1 MTNWLDKVLSK
12 AKEAKV
18 KLSNA
23 FQKRSIENAELWS
36 SCPECKKMFLG
47 KQLKENQYV
56 CTQCDYHF
64 RIGANDRFNILFDNS
79 EWNLIETKK
88 LADDPNKFK
97 TELKVYKDQLK
108 SAKRKTGQI
117 ASLVSA
123 HGKMNGLDI
132 VCSSFDFNF
141 NGGTLSMQSG
151 QNFYQACEFAVQ
163 NKVSALAVFITTGGA
178 ALQENLF
185 ALYQMPKTV
194 LGVRMLKE
202 NKIPYFV
209 IANVN
214 IGGVSASFGSL
225 GDFHIMEPGKKT
237 IWGFAGK
244 RVVQGTISEPL
255 PDDFQSASHVIT
267 TGAIDMIAH
276 RRDQKNIISNLATIL
291 LKKDVVKSTSSE
303 TSIYTQDQAVNQ

>member
-1 MTNWLDKVLSK
+1 MTNWLDKILSK
-12 AKEAKV
+12 AKEAKA
-18 KLSNA
+18 KLENA
-23 FQKRSIENAELWS
+23 FKKSELHNADLWS

-47 KQLKENQYV
+47 KQLKQNLYI

-64 RIGANDRFNILFDNS
+64 RIGAEQRFKIFFDNS
-79 EWNLIETKK
+79 QYEIIPTKK
-88 LADDPNKFK
+88 LGEDPNKFK
-97 TELKVYKDQLK
+97 TELKAYKDQLK
-108 SAKRKTGQI
+108 SAKKKTGQN

-123 HGKMNGLDI
+123 HGKMNGLDV
-132 VCSSFDFNF
+132 VCSSFDFKF

-151 QNFYQACEFAVQ
+151 QNFYEACEFAIK
-163 NKVSALAVFITTGGA
+163 NKVSALTVFITTGGA

-185 ALYQMPKTV
+185 ALYQMPKTI
-194 LGVRMLKE
+194 LGVQMLKE

-237 IWGFAGK
+237 IWGFAGR

-255 PDDFQSASHVIT
+255 PDDFQSSSHVIT
-267 TGAIDMIAH
+267 TGAIDMIVH
-276 RRDQKNIISNLATIL
+276 RKDQKNIISNLVTIL
-291 LKKDVVKSTSSE
+291 LKKENIQHSTVQTTFE
-303 TSIYTQDQAVNQ
+303 EAKVVNQ

>member
-1 MTNWLDKVLSK
+1 MTNWLDKILSK
-12 AKEAKV
+12 AKEAKA
-18 KLSNA
+18 KLENA
-23 FQKRSIENAELWS
+23 FKKSELHNADLWS

-47 KQLKENQYV
+47 KQLKQNLFI

-64 RIGANDRFNILFDNS
+64 RIGAEQRFKIFFDNS
-79 EWNLIETKK
+79 QYEIIPTKK
-88 LADDPNKFK
+88 LGEDPNKFK
-97 TELKVYKDQLK
+97 TELKAYKDQLK
-108 SAKRKTGQI
+108 SAKKKTGQN

-123 HGKMNGLDI
+123 HGKMNGLDV
-132 VCSSFDFNF
+132 VCSSFDFKF

-151 QNFYQACEFAVQ
+151 QNFYEACEFAIK
-163 NKVSALAVFITTGGA
+163 NKVSALTVFITTGGA

-185 ALYQMPKTV
+185 ALYQMPKTI
-194 LGVRMLKE
+194 LGVQMLKE

-237 IWGFAGK
+237 IWGFAGR

-255 PDDFQSASHVIT
+255 PDDFQSSSHVIT

-276 RRDQKNIISNLATIL
+276 RKDQKNIISNLVTIL
-291 LKKDVVKSTSSE
+291 LKKENIQHSTVQTTFEEVKV
-303 TSIYTQDQAVNQ
+303 VNQ

>member
-1 MTNWLDKVLSK
+1 MTNWLDNILSK
-12 AKEAKV
+12 AKEAKA
-18 KLSNA
+18 KLENA
-23 FQKRSIENAELWS
+23 FKKSELHNADLWS

-47 KQLKENQYV
+47 KQLKQSLFI

-64 RIGANDRFNILFDNS
+64 RIGAEQRFKIFFDNS
-79 EWNLIETKK
+79 QYEIIPTKK
-88 LADDPNKFK
+88 LGEDPNKFK
-97 TELKVYKDQLK
+97 TELKAYKDQLK
-108 SAKRKTGQI
+108 SAKKKTGQN

-123 HGKMNGLDI
+123 HGKMNGLDV
-132 VCSSFDFNF
+132 VCSSFDFKF

-151 QNFYQACEFAVQ
+151 QNFYEACEFAIK
-163 NKVSALAVFITTGGA
+163 NKVSALTVFITTGGA

-185 ALYQMPKTV
+185 ALYQMPKTI
-194 LGVRMLKE
+194 LGVQMLKE

-237 IWGFAGK
+237 IWGFAGR

-255 PDDFQSASHVIT
+255 PDDFQSSSHVIT

-276 RRDQKNIISNLATIL
+276 RKDQKNIISNLVTIL
-291 LKKDVVKSTSSE
+291 LKKENIQHSTVQTTFEEVKV
-303 TSIYTQDQAVNQ
+303 VNQ

>member
-1 MTNWLDKVLSK
+1 MTNWLDKILSK
-12 AKEAKV
+12 AKEAKA
-18 KLSNA
+18 KLENA
-23 FQKRSIENAELWS
+23 FKKSELHNADLWS

-47 KQLKENQYV
+47 KQLKQNLYI

-64 RIGANDRFNILFDNS
+64 RIGAEQRFKIFFDNS
-79 EWNLIETKK
+79 EYEIIPTKK
-88 LADDPNKFK
+88 LGEDPNKFK
-97 TELKVYKDQLK
+97 TELKAYKDQLK
-108 SAKRKTGQI
+108 SAKKKTGQH

-123 HGKMNGLDI
+123 HGKMNGLDV
-132 VCSSFDFNF
+132 VCSSFDFKF

-151 QNFYQACEFAVQ
+151 QNFYEACEFAIK
-163 NKVSALAVFITTGGA
+163 NKVSALTVFITTGGA

-185 ALYQMPKTV
+185 ALYQMPKTI
-194 LGVRMLKE
+194 LGVQMLKE

-237 IWGFAGK
+237 IWGFAGR

-255 PDDFQSASHVIT
+255 PDDFQSSRHVIT

-276 RRDQKNIISNLATIL
+276 RKDQKNIISNLVTIL
-291 LKKDVVKSTSSE
+291 LKKENIQHSTVQTTFEEVKV
-303 TSIYTQDQAVNQ
+303 VNQ

>member
-12 AKEAKV
+12 AKEAKA

-64 RIGANDRFNILFDNS
+64 RISANDRFNIFFDNS

-291 LKKDVVKSTSSE
+291 LKKDVVKSASSE

>member
-1 MTNWLDKVLSK
+1 MTNWLEKILSK
-12 AKEAKV
+12 AKKAKA
-18 KLSNA
+18 KISDA
-23 FQKRSIENAELWS
+23 FKKIPLQNAELWK

-47 KQLKENQYV
+47 ETLKKNLYV

-64 RIGANDRFNILFDNS
+64 RIGADERFKIFFDNK
-79 EWNLIETKK
+79 EFEIIQTKR
-88 LADDPNKFK
+88 LVEDPNRFE
-97 TELKVYKDQLK
+97 TELKKYKDQLR
-108 SAKRKTGQI
+108 SAKRKTGQL

-123 HGKMNGLDI
+123 YGKVNNLDI

-141 NGGTLSMQSG
+141 NGGTLSLQSG
-151 QNFYQACEFAVQ
+151 QNFYEACEFAVK
-163 NKVSALAVFITTGGA
+163 NNASALTVFITTGGA

-194 LGVRMLKE
+194 LGVQMLKE

-225 GDFHIMEPGKKT
+225 GDFHLMEPGKKT

-255 PDDFQSASHVIT
+255 PEDFQSASHVIT
-267 TGAIDMIAH
+267 TGAIDMISH
-276 RRDQKNIISNLATIL
+276 RRDQRNVITNLVSIL
-291 LKKDVVKSTSSE
+291 LKKRQSQEYNNENSTE
-303 TSIYTQDQAVNQ
+303 KVQAVNQ

>member
-1 MTNWLDKVLSK
+1 MPNWLEKILSK
-12 AKEAKV
+12 AKQAKA
-18 KLSNA
+18 KISDA
-23 FQKRSIENAELWS
+23 FKKIPLQNAELWK

-47 KQLKENQYV
+47 KQLKENLYV

-64 RIGANDRFNILFDNS
+64 RIGADERFNIFFDNDQF
-79 EWNLIETKK
+79 EIIQTKK
-88 LADDPNKFK
+88 LAEDPNRFE
-97 TELKVYKDQLK
+97 TELKKYKDQLK
-108 SAKRKTGQI
+108 SAKKKTGQT

-123 HGKMNGLDI
+123 YGKVNNLDI

-141 NGGTLSMQSG
+141 NGGTLSLQSG
-151 QNFYQACEFAVQ
+151 QNFYEACEFAVKNQ
-163 NKVSALAVFITTGGA
+163 VSALAVFITTGGA

-185 ALYQMPKTV
+185 ALYQMPKTI
-194 LGVRMLKE
+194 LGVQMLKE
-202 NKIPYFV
+202 KKIPYFV

-255 PDDFQSASHVIT
+255 PEDFQSASHVIK
-267 TGAIDMIAH
+267 TGTIDMISH
-276 RRDQKNIISNLATIL
+276 RKDQRNVITNLVSIL
-291 LKKDVVKSTSSE
+291 LKKRKSQEYNIEKTE
-303 TSIYTQDQAVNQ
+303 EKVQAVNQ

>member
-12 AKEAKV
+12 AKEAKA

-23 FQKRSIENAELWS
+23 FQKKSIENAELWS

-64 RIGANDRFNILFDNS
+64 RISANDRFNIFFDNS

-108 SAKRKTGQI
+108 SAKRKTGQV

-209 IANVN
+209 VGNVN

-276 RRDQKNIISNLATIL
+276 RRDQKNIISNLASIL

>member
-1 MTNWLDKVLSK
+1 MTNWLDKILSK
-12 AKEAKV
+12 AKEAKA
-18 KLSNA
+18 KLENA
-23 FQKRSIENAELWS
+23 FKKSELHNADLWS

-47 KQLKENQYV
+47 KQLKQNLYI

-64 RIGANDRFNILFDNS
+64 RIGAEQRFKIFFDNS
-79 EWNLIETKK
+79 QYEIIPTKK
-88 LADDPNKFK
+88 LGEDPNKFK
-97 TELKVYKDQLK
+97 TELKAYKDQLK
-108 SAKRKTGQI
+108 SAKKKTGQN

-123 HGKMNGLDI
+123 HGKMNGLDV
-132 VCSSFDFNF
+132 VCSSFDFKF

-151 QNFYQACEFAVQ
+151 QNFYEACEFAIK
-163 NKVSALAVFITTGGA
+163 NKVSALTVFITTGGA

-185 ALYQMPKTV
+185 ALYQMPKTI
-194 LGVRMLKE
+194 LGVQMLKE

-237 IWGFAGK
+237 IWGFAGR

-255 PDDFQSASHVIT
+255 PDDFQSSSHVIT

-276 RRDQKNIISNLATIL
+276 RKDQKNIISNLVTIL
-291 LKKDVVKSTSSE
+291 LKKENIQNSTVQTTFE
-303 TSIYTQDQAVNQ
+303 EAKVVNQ

>member
-1 MTNWLDKVLSK
+1 MPNWLEKILSK
-12 AKEAKV
+12 AKQAKA
-18 KLSNA
+18 KISDA
-23 FQKRSIENAELWS
+23 FKKIPLQNAELWK

-47 KQLKENQYV
+47 KQLKENLYV

-64 RIGANDRFNILFDNS
+64 RIGANERFNIFFDNDQF
-79 EWNLIETKK
+79 EIIQTKR
-88 LADDPNKFK
+88 LAEDPNRFE
-97 TELKVYKDQLK
+97 TELKKYKDQLK
-108 SAKRKTGQI
+108 SAKRKTGQT

-123 HGKMNGLDI
+123 YGKVNNLDI

-141 NGGTLSMQSG
+141 NGGTLSLQSG
-151 QNFYQACEFAVQ
+151 QNFYEACEFAIKNQ
-163 NKVSALAVFITTGGA
+163 ASALAVFITTGGA

-194 LGVRMLKE
+194 LGVQMLKE
-202 NKIPYFV
+202 KKIPYFV

-225 GDFHIMEPGKKT
+225 GDFHLMEPGKKT

-255 PDDFQSASHVIT
+255 PEDFQSASHVIK
-267 TGAIDMIAH
+267 TGTIDMISH
-276 RRDQKNIISNLATIL
+276 RKDQKNVITNLVSIL
-291 LKKDVVKSTSSE
+291 LKKRQSQEHNIENSE
-303 TSIYTQDQAVNQ
+303 EKVQAVNQ

>member
-1 MTNWLDKVLSK
+1 MTNWLDKILSK
-12 AKEAKV
+12 AKEAKA
-18 KLSNA
+18 KLENA
-23 FQKRSIENAELWS
+23 FKKSELHNADLWS

-47 KQLKENQYV
+47 KQLKQNLYI

-64 RIGANDRFNILFDNS
+64 RIGAEQRFKIFFDNS
-79 EWNLIETKK
+79 QYEIIPTKK
-88 LADDPNKFK
+88 LGEDPNKFK
-97 TELKVYKDQLK
+97 TELKAYKDQLK
-108 SAKRKTGQI
+108 SAKKKTGQN

-123 HGKMNGLDI
+123 HGKMNGLDV
-132 VCSSFDFNF
+132 VCSSFDFKF

-151 QNFYQACEFAVQ
+151 QNFYEACEFAIK
-163 NKVSALAVFITTGGA
+163 NKVSALTVFITTGGA

-185 ALYQMPKTV
+185 ALYQMPKTI
-194 LGVRMLKE
+194 LGVQMLKE

-237 IWGFAGK
+237 IWGFAGR

-255 PDDFQSASHVIT
+255 PDDFQSSSHVIT

-276 RRDQKNIISNLATIL
+276 RKDQKNIISNLVTIL
-291 LKKDVVKSTSSE
+291 LKKENIQHSTVQTTFE
-303 TSIYTQDQAVNQ
+303 EAKVVNQ

>member
-1 MTNWLDKVLSK
+1 MPNWLEKILSK
-12 AKEAKV
+12 AKQAKA
-18 KLSNA
+18 KISDA
-23 FQKRSIENAELWS
+23 FKKIPLQNAELWK

-47 KQLKENQYV
+47 KQLKENLYV

-64 RIGANDRFNILFDNS
+64 RIGANERFNIFFDNDQF
-79 EWNLIETKK
+79 EIIQTKR
-88 LADDPNKFK
+88 LAEDPNRFE
-97 TELKVYKDQLK
+97 TELKKYKDQLK
-108 SAKRKTGQI
+108 SAKRKTGQT

-123 HGKMNGLDI
+123 YGKVNNLDI

-141 NGGTLSMQSG
+141 NGGTLSLQSG
-151 QNFYQACEFAVQ
+151 QNFYEACEFAIKNQ
-163 NKVSALAVFITTGGA
+163 ASALAVFITTGGA

-194 LGVRMLKE
+194 LGVQMLKE
-202 NKIPYFV
+202 KKIPYFV

-225 GDFHIMEPGKKT
+225 GDFHLMEPGKKT

-255 PDDFQSASHVIT
+255 PEDFQSASHVIK
-267 TGAIDMIAH
+267 TGTIDMISH
-276 RRDQKNIISNLATIL
+276 RKDQRNVITNLVSIL
-291 LKKDVVKSTSSE
+291 LKKRQSQEHNIENSE
-303 TSIYTQDQAVNQ
+303 EKVQAVNQ

>member
-12 AKEAKV
+12 AKEAKA

-64 RIGANDRFNILFDNS
+64 RISANDRFNIFFDNS
-79 EWNLIETKK
+79 EWSLIETKK

-303 TSIYTQDQAVNQ
+303 TSIYTEDQAVNQ

>member
-12 AKEAKV
+12 AKEAKA

-64 RIGANDRFNILFDNS
+64 RISANDRFNIFFDNS

-108 SAKRKTGQI
+108 SAKRKTGQV

>member
-1 MTNWLDKVLSK
+1 MTNWLDKILSK
-12 AKEAKV
+12 AKEAGA
-18 KLSNA
+18 KLTDSFKKKTIKNA
-23 FQKRSIENAELWS
+23 DLWS

-47 KQLKENQYV
+47 KQLKENMHV

-64 RIGANDRFNILFDNS
+64 RISANERFKIFFDNAQF
-79 EWNLIETKK
+79 EMIQTKR
-88 LADDPNKFK
+88 LAEDPNKFK
-97 TELKVYKDQLK
+97 TELKAYKDQLK
-108 SAKRKTGQI
+108 SAKRKTNQI

-123 HGKMNGLDI
+123 HGKVNSLAM

-141 NGGTLSMQSG
+141 NGGALSMQSG
-151 QNFYQACEFAVQ
+151 QNFYEACEYAVK

-185 ALYQMPKTV
+185 ALYQMPKTI
-194 LGVRMLKE
+194 LGVQKLKE

-209 IANVN
+209 VANVN

-267 TGAIDMIAH
+267 TGAIDMVTH
-276 RRDQKNIISNLATIL
+276 RKDQKNVISNLVSIL
-291 LKKDVVKSTSSE
+291 LKKQNVQQ
-303 TSIYTQDQAVNQ
+303 SIVEEKFEEAKAVNQ

>member
-1 MTNWLDKVLSK
+1 MTNWLDKILSK
-12 AKEAKV
+12 AKEAKA
-18 KLSNA
+18 KLENA
-23 FQKRSIENAELWS
+23 FKKSELHNADLWS

-47 KQLKENQYV
+47 KQLKQNLYI

-64 RIGANDRFNILFDNS
+64 RIGAEQRFKIFFDNS
-79 EWNLIETKK
+79 QYEIIPTKK
-88 LADDPNKFK
+88 LGEDPNKFK
-97 TELKVYKDQLK
+97 TELKAYKDQLK
-108 SAKRKTGQI
+108 SAKKKTGQN
-117 ASLVSA
+117 ASLISA
-123 HGKMNGLDI
+123 HGKMNGLDV
-132 VCSSFDFNF
+132 VCSSFDFKF

-151 QNFYQACEFAVQ
+151 QNFYEACEFAIK
-163 NKVSALAVFITTGGA
+163 NKVSALTVFITTGGA

-185 ALYQMPKTV
+185 ALYQMPKTI
-194 LGVRMLKE
+194 LGVQMLKE

-237 IWGFAGK
+237 IWGFAGR

-255 PDDFQSASHVIT
+255 PDDFQSSSHVIT

-276 RRDQKNIISNLATIL
+276 RKDQKNIISNLVTIL
-291 LKKDVVKSTSSE
+291 LKKENIQHSTVQTTFE
-303 TSIYTQDQAVNQ
+303 EAKVVNQ

>member
-1 MTNWLDKVLSK
+1 MTNWLDKILSK
-12 AKEAKV
+12 AKEAKA
-18 KLSNA
+18 KLENA
-23 FQKRSIENAELWS
+23 FKKSELHNADLWS

-47 KQLKENQYV
+47 KQLKQNLYI

-64 RIGANDRFNILFDNS
+64 RIGAEQRFKIFFDNS
-79 EWNLIETKK
+79 QYEIIPTKK
-88 LADDPNKFK
+88 LGEDPNKFK
-97 TELKVYKDQLK
+97 TELKAYKDQLK
-108 SAKRKTGQI
+108 SAKKKTGQN

-123 HGKMNGLDI
+123 HGKMNGLDV
-132 VCSSFDFNF
+132 VCASFDFKF

-151 QNFYQACEFAVQ
+151 QNFYEACEFAIK
-163 NKVSALAVFITTGGA
+163 NKVSALTVFITTGGA

-185 ALYQMPKTV
+185 ALYQMPKTI
-194 LGVRMLKE
+194 LGVQMLKE

-237 IWGFAGK
+237 IWGFAGR

-255 PDDFQSASHVIT
+255 PDDFQSSSHVIT

-276 RRDQKNIISNLATIL
+276 RKDQKNIISNLVTIL
-291 LKKDVVKSTSSE
+291 LKKENIQHSTVQTTFE
-303 TSIYTQDQAVNQ
+303 EAKVVNQ

>member
-1 MTNWLDKVLSK
+1 MTNWLDKILSK
-12 AKEAKV
+12 AKEAGA
-18 KLSNA
+18 KLTDS
-23 FQKRSIENAELWS
+23 FKKKTIENADLWS

-47 KQLKENQYV
+47 KQLKENMHV

-64 RIGANDRFNILFDNS
+64 RISANERFIIFFDNS
-79 EWNLIETKK
+79 QLEISQTKR
-88 LADDPNKFK
+88 LAEDPNKFK
-97 TELKVYKDQLK
+97 TEPKAYKDQLK
-108 SAKRKTGQI
+108 SAKRKTNQI

-123 HGKMNGLDI
+123 HGKVNSLEM

-151 QNFYQACEFAVQ
+151 QNFYEACEYAVK

-185 ALYQMPKTV
+185 ALYQMPKTI
-194 LGVRMLKE
+194 LGVQMLKE

-267 TGAIDMIAH
+267 TGAIDMVTH
-276 RRDQKNIISNLATIL
+276 RKDQKNVISNLVSIL
-291 LKKDVVKSTSSE
+291 LKKQNVQQ
-303 TSIYTQDQAVNQ
+303 SIVEEKFEEAKAVNQ

>member
-1 MTNWLDKVLSK
+1 MTNWLDKILSK
-12 AKEAKV
+12 AKEAKA
-18 KLSNA
+18 KLENA
-23 FQKRSIENAELWS
+23 FKKSELHNADLWS

-47 KQLKENQYV
+47 KQLKQNLYI

-64 RIGANDRFNILFDNS
+64 RIGAEQRFKIFFDNS
-79 EWNLIETKK
+79 QYEIIPTKK
-88 LADDPNKFK
+88 LGEDPNKFK

-108 SAKRKTGQI
+108 SAKKKTGQN

-123 HGKMNGLDI
+123 HGKMNGIDV
-132 VCSSFDFNF
+132 VCSSFDFKF

-151 QNFYQACEFAVQ
+151 QNFYEACEFAIK
-163 NKVSALAVFITTGGA
+163 NKVSALTVFITTGGA

-185 ALYQMPKTV
+185 ALYQMPKTI
-194 LGVRMLKE
+194 LGVQMLKE

-237 IWGFAGK
+237 IWGFAGR

-255 PDDFQSASHVIT
+255 PDDFQSSSHVIT

-276 RRDQKNIISNLATIL
+276 RKDQKNIISNLVTIL
-291 LKKDVVKSTSSE
+291 LKKENIQHSTVQTIFE
-303 TSIYTQDQAVNQ
+303 EAKVVNQ

>member
-1 MTNWLDKVLSK
+1 MTNWLDKILSK
-12 AKEAKV
+12 AKEAKA
-18 KLSNA
+18 KLENA
-23 FQKRSIENAELWS
+23 FKKSELHNADLWS

-47 KQLKENQYV
+47 KQLKQNLYI

-64 RIGANDRFNILFDNS
+64 RIGAEQRFKIFFDNS
-79 EWNLIETKK
+79 QYEIIPTKK
-88 LADDPNKFK
+88 LGEDPNKFK
-97 TELKVYKDQLK
+97 TELKAYKDQLK
-108 SAKRKTGQI
+108 SAKKKTGQN

-123 HGKMNGLDI
+123 RGKMNGLDV
-132 VCSSFDFNF
+132 VCSSFDFKF

-151 QNFYQACEFAVQ
+151 QNFYEACEFAIN
-163 NKVSALAVFITTGGA
+163 NKVSALTVFITTGGA

-185 ALYQMPKTV
+185 ALYQMPKTI
-194 LGVRMLKE
+194 LGVQMLKE

-237 IWGFAGK
+237 IWGFAGR

-255 PDDFQSASHVIT
+255 PDDFQSSSHVIT

-276 RRDQKNIISNLATIL
+276 RKDQKNIISNLVTIL
-291 LKKDVVKSTSSE
+291 LKKENIQHSTVQTTFE
-303 TSIYTQDQAVNQ
+303 EAKVVNQ

>member
-1 MTNWLDKVLSK
+1 MTNWLQKILSK
-12 AKEAKV
+12 ARKAKA
-18 KLSNA
+18 KISDA
-23 FQKRSIENAELWS
+23 FNKIPLQNAELWK

-47 KQLKENQYV
+47 ETLKKNLYV

-64 RIGANDRFNILFDNS
+64 RIGADERFKIFFDNK
-79 EWNLIETKK
+79 EFKIIQTKR
-88 LADDPNKFK
+88 LVEDPNRFE
-97 TELKVYKDQLK
+97 TELKKYKDQLR
-108 SAKRKTGQI
+108 SAKRKTGQL

-123 HGKMNGLDI
+123 YGKVNNLDI

-141 NGGTLSMQSG
+141 NGGTLSLQSG
-151 QNFYQACEFAVQ
+151 QNFYEACEFAVK
-163 NKVSALAVFITTGGA
+163 NNASALTVFITTGGA

-194 LGVRMLKE
+194 LGVQMLKE

-225 GDFHIMEPGKKT
+225 GDFHLMEPGKKT

-255 PDDFQSASHVIT
+255 PEDFQSASHVIT
-267 TGAIDMIAH
+267 TGAIDMISH
-276 RRDQKNIISNLATIL
+276 RRDQRNVITNLVSIL
-291 LKKDVVKSTSSE
+291 LKKRQSQEYNNENSTE
-303 TSIYTQDQAVNQ
+303 KVQAVNQ

>member
-1 MTNWLDKVLSK
+1 MTNWLDKILSK
-12 AKEAKV
+12 AKEAKA
-18 KLSNA
+18 KLENA
-23 FQKRSIENAELWS
+23 FKKSELHNADLWS

-47 KQLKENQYV
+47 KQLKQNLFI

-64 RIGANDRFNILFDNS
+64 RIGAEQRFKIFFDNS
-79 EWNLIETKK
+79 QYEIIPTKK
-88 LADDPNKFK
+88 LGEDPNKFK
-97 TELKVYKDQLK
+97 TELKAYKDQLK
-108 SAKRKTGQI
+108 SAKKKTGQN

-123 HGKMNGLDI
+123 HGKMNGLDV
-132 VCSSFDFNF
+132 VCSSFDFKF

-151 QNFYQACEFAVQ
+151 QNFYEACEFAIK
-163 NKVSALAVFITTGGA
+163 NKVSALTVFITTGGA

-185 ALYQMPKTV
+185 ALYQMPKTI
-194 LGVRMLKE
+194 LGVQMLKE

-237 IWGFAGK
+237 IWGFAGR

-255 PDDFQSASHVIT
+255 PDDFQSSSHVIT

-276 RRDQKNIISNLATIL
+276 RKDQKNIISNLVTIL
-291 LKKDVVKSTSSE
+291 LKKENIQHSTVQTTFE
-303 TSIYTQDQAVNQ
+303 EAKVVNQ

>member
-12 AKEAKV
+12 AKEAKA
-18 KLSNA
+18 KISNA
-23 FQKRSIENAELWS
+23 FQKRSIQNAELWS

-64 RIGANDRFNILFDNS
+64 RISANDRFNIFFDNS

-291 LKKDVVKSTSSE
+291 LKKDVVKSASSE
-303 TSIYTQDQAVNQ
+303 TSIYTEDQAVNQ